1 MLISVHPKLPMRSKE
16 KTRNFYINK
25 LEFKEFGNA
34 DYNGYLMLKR
44 DNIEL
49 HFFEFTALVPEENYG
64 QIYIRT
70 EKIDKYYQFLL
81 DNKVWIHPNG
91 QLETKPWGQKEFS
104 ILDPDHNL
112 LTFGESAE

>member
-1 MLISVHPKLPMRSKE
+1 MLTSIHPMLPMRSKE

-34 DYNGYLMLKR
+34 DYDGYLMLRK
-44 DNIEL
+44 DHVEL
-49 HFFEFTALVPEENYG
+49 HFFEFAALVPEENYG
-64 QIYIRT
+64 QVYIRT
-70 EKIDKYYQFLL
+70 QKIDKYYQFLL
-81 DNKVWIHPNG
+81 DSKVWIHPNG